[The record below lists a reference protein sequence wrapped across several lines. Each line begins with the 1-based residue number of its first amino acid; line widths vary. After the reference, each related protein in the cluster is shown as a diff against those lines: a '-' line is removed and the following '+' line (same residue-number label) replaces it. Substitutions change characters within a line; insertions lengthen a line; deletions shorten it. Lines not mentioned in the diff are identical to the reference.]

1 MSEPARLFEPLP
13 TPVAPTPPELLV
25 LAAIPPAPAFVEYWR
40 LVRNVAPLG
49 QAEAQQAL
57 VGLVTAARAHVFPH
71 PERPGDSAVARGP
84 LPIERTRR
92 RKP

>member
-1 MSEPARLFEPLP
+1 MNAPSRLFAPPVVPLVP
-13 TPVAPTPPELLV
+13 TSPELLV
-25 LAAIPPAPAFVEYWR
+25 LAAIPPAPAFGEYWR

-57 VGLVTAARAHVFPH
+57 VGLVTSGRAHVFPH

-84 LPIERTRR
+84 LPIHRARR
-92 RKP
+92 RP